1 MKVYHS
7 ILQTIGK
14 TPLLELKGYQ
24 RHYNLQA
31 KIFAKLEG
39 HNPFGS
45 IKDRVALAMIV
56 DGEARGL
63 INKDTVIIEPTSGN
77 TGIGLAGVCAERK
90 YKCILTMPET
100 MSIERR
106 KLLLAYGAEIVLTE
120 GAKGIKGAVD
130 KALELHSSIKNSF
143 IPDQFSNPANPNAHK
158 TSTGIEIYEDTDG
171 KVDIFVAGVG
181 SGGTVSGTGE
191 YLKSRNS
198 NIKVVAVEP
207 ASSPLLTKGYTGT
220 HKIQGIGAN
229 FLPKNLNIKVLDE
242 IIAVENEDAFTT
254 AREIAIDDA
263 VLVGIS
269 SGAALFAARTLAQKA
284 ENAGKNIVV
293 IFPDTG
299 DRYISTELFN

>member
-1 MKVYHS
+1 MKAYNS

-24 RHYNLQA
+24 EHYKLQA

-45 IKDRVALAMIV
+45 IKDRIALAMIV

-63 INKDTVIIEPTSGN
+63 INKDTIIIEPTSGN

-90 YKCILTMPET
+90 YKCILTMPDT

-143 IPDQFSNPANPNAHK
+143 IPDQFNNPANPNAHK
-158 TSTGIEIYEDTDG
+158 ASTGVEIFEDTDG
-171 KVDIFVAGVG
+171 NVDIFVAGVG

-207 ASSPLLTKGYTGT
+207 ASSPILTKGYTGA

-229 FLPKNLNIKVLDE
+229 FVPNNLNIKLLDE
-242 IIAVENEDAFTT
+242 IIDVENEDAIVS
-254 AREIAIDDA
+254 AREVALDDA

-269 SGAALFAARTLAQKA
+269 SGAALFAAKMLAQRA
-284 ENAGKNIVV
+284 ENAGKIIVV

-299 DRYISTELFN
+299 DRYLSTELFN